1 MLKMA
6 KTRFH
11 FISIISRFQ
20 MKDEN
25 QGNINKF
32 LLHLMASKELK
43 KRLEKRHNTID
54 SNKENRV
61 STIT

>member
-43 KRLEKRHNTID
+43 KRLEKGIIQLIVI
-54 SNKENRV
+54 KK
-61 STIT
+61 IGYQQ

>member
-20 MKDEN
+20 IKDEN

-43 KRLEKRHNTID
+43 KRLEKGIIQLIVI
-54 SNKENRV
+54 KK
-61 STIT
+61 IGYQQ